1 MKLRSKTKQTNE
13 TLLLQHTIVRF
24 KVLVENG
31 RKKAK
36 FVKINEIE
44 DLDSINA
51 IKRKK
56 HFEISSA
63 DDVIN
68 SPAYKR
74 LNIQKE

>member
-1 MKLRSKTKQTNE
+1 MITATHNCAVS
-13 TLLLQHTIVRF
+13 
-24 KVLVENG
+24 VLVENG
-31 RKKAK
+31 REKSK

-56 HFEISSA
+56 HFEISST